1 MNRKI
6 LALLTMAVL
15 GLTIMMAIAPALAQP
30 AQRIS
35 FTAQQTPTTP
45 QVQNTDTTP
54 SGIVHRDI
62 AGAGA
67 ITSWT
72 GDMAPIFLNAKT
84 SADINST
91 YNPATGTGVV
101 KYAMVWHLADGTF
114 EGNVVGHLLNGANV
128 DLHATFRGTGAY
140 QGWTITFDGNKAAQT
155 SPTQTPFI
163 WVGEI
168 LIP

>member
-30 AQRIS
+30 AQKIS

-54 SGIVHRDI
+54 SGIVHRDV
-62 AGAGA
+62 AGAGI

-72 GDMAPIFLNAKT
+72 GDMASIFLNAET

-91 YNPATGTGVV
+91 YNTKTGEGVV
-101 KYAMVWHLADGTF
+101 KYAMVWQLAEGTF
-114 EGNVVGHLLNGANV
+114 EGNVVGHIVNGANV
-128 DLHATFRGTGAY
+128 DSHATFRGTEAY
-140 QGWTITFDGNKAAQT
+140 QGLTITLDGTKAAGNPKT
-155 SPTQTPFI
+155 SFN